1 MNGSMNQKLN
11 QQIPN
16 NSQEDF
22 PRSKTLQEDFPR
34 SKASEEDF
42 PRSKASEEDFPRSRA
57 SREDFPRSKPR
68 SLMEMPFTMSP
79 IPLSEASL
87 RGQWSHSSPYQQSP
101 PNNRKHEPNRRYQD
115 RFQSSYYDRKRDDRN
130 RKRRK

>member
-11 QQIPN
+11 QQISN
-16 NSQEDF
+16 NPQEDF
-22 PRSKTLQEDFPR
+22 PRSKILQEDFPR